1 MGVEEKLKKMMEV
14 KSGSVRNFSIENEI
28 PYTTVRSILERGVL
42 NAKAETVF
50 AICRALNINP
60 ETLVDEGSNKSN
72 NIIFGDNHGVNGLDA
87 GSGNTNTYNF
97 GLNDN
102 VDNHNESMKAISIAD
117 MKMSRALVNA
127 QNETVKKLDR
137 VIELLEEQNRILKE
151 IKE

>member
-1 MGVEEKLKKMMEV
+1 MLNKQIGSRIESLRQVNKLSQLELATKMGYKSDSTISKWENGTNIPSGGKLVKLAQILGTTTDYILFGGTSVINEV
-14 KSGSVRNFSIENEI
+14 
-28 PYTTVRSILERGVL
+28 
-42 NAKAETVF
+42 
-50 AICRALNINP
+50 
-60 ETLVDEGSNKSN
+60 
-72 NIIFGDNHGVNGLDA
+72 NHGVNGLDA